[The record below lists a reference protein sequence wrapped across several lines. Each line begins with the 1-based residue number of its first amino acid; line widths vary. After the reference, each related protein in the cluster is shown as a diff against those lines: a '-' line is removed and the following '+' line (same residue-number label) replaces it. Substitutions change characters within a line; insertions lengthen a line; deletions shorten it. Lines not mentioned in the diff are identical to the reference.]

1 VKITV
6 AIDPG
11 ASLTKVI
18 ADVEGEKDPYFVT
31 MSSEISF
38 SIG

>member
-1 VKITV
+1 MKITV
-6 AIDPG
+6 GIDPG

-18 ADVEGEKDPYFVT
+18 ADVEGEKETYFVT
-31 MSSEISF
+31 MTPQISF

>member
-6 AIDPG
+6 GIDPG

-18 ADVEGEKDPYFVT
+18 AEVEGEKDPYFVT
-31 MSSEISF
+31 MTPEIAF